1 MLSDKD
7 KYTIDE
13 IEEGKKY
20 IITFKIKELE
30 NDEIK
35 YKTQKVEINEK
46 VFQVFNKSRLSIKKA
61 ENELYNKLD
70 TYSDATD
77 IEDNMTEIDNQTIKK
92 VIGEKIRSAVQ
103 ELPEI
108 QKRRIIK
115 YFFQDKT
122 FEQIAK
128 EENCTKRAVK
138 FSVDIALKE
147 LYSKLKNEIQ

>member
-7 KYTIDE
+7 RYTIDE
-13 IEEGKKY
+13 IENGKKY
-20 IITFKIKELE
+20 IITFNYKQLE
-30 NDEIK
+30 DDEIK
-35 YKTQKVEINEK
+35 YKTQKVEIDEK
-46 VFQVFNKSRLSIKKA
+46 VFQVFDKSRLLIKKA

-70 TYSDATD
+70 TFYDATD
-77 IEDNMTEIDNQTIKK
+77 VEDKMTEIDNQTIKK
-92 VIGEKIRSAVQ
+92 VIGEKIRNAIQ

-115 YFFQDKT
+115 YYFQDKT

-128 EENCTKRAVK
+128 EEKCTKRAVK

-147 LYSKLKNEIQ
+147 LYNKLKNEIQ

>member
-1 MLSDKD
+1 
-7 KYTIDE
+7 
-13 IEEGKKY
+13 
-20 IITFKIKELE
+20 
-30 NDEIK
+30 
-35 YKTQKVEINEK
+35 
-46 VFQVFNKSRLSIKKA
+46 
-61 ENELYNKLD
+61 
-70 TYSDATD
+70 
-77 IEDNMTEIDNQTIKK
+77 MTEIDNQTIKK